1 MRHLLSSFLALHW
14 AIVFALLAFVCID
27 RSRGVAAALS
37 VLGGSLHGQAADVD
51 NVMLVAPLATALLVV
66 AMLFCWT
73 LVETVANGAGTAG
86 GGVARIAFIGA
97 CGVLSLMLVG
107 GTVQGVKDLFLIV
120 SVQLAALLASYMA
133 MQTEQRAAEP
143 ATVAA
148 NRDIRSVAR
157 AMARGAAHTSTLSR
171 ISGRTDMNGKDSR

>member
-1 MRHLLSSFLALHW
+1 MRHPLSSFLALHW

-27 RSRGVAAALS
+27 GNQGVTAALS
-37 VLGGSLHGQAADVD
+37 MLGRSARGQDVGLD
-51 NVMLVAPLATALLVV
+51 NVILVAPLATALLVV

-73 LVETVANGAGTAG
+73 LVETIANGAGTAA
-86 GGVARIAFIGA
+86 GVARIAFASA

-107 GTVQGVKDLFLIV
+107 GTVQGVEDLLLIV
-120 SVQLAALLASYMA
+120 SVQLAALLVSYVA
-133 MQTEQRAAEP
+133 MHTEQRAAEP

-157 AMARGAAHTSTLSR
+157 AMARGAAHTSMLSR

>member
-37 VLGGSLHGQAADVD
+37 VLGGSLHGQADDID

-73 LVETVANGAGTAG
+73 LVETLANGAGTS

-157 AMARGAAHTSTLSR
+157 AMARGAAHTSMLSR
-171 ISGRTDMNGKDSR
+171 ISGRTDMNGGDSR